1 MLAPHDFKVDIREV
15 DYLAGEKLA
24 KTRHEYLDGKV
35 SAMAGSSKRH
45 NRITLNVVRALP
57 IGSSGT
63 QSCEVYSSD
72 MKVRAGK
79 GRAYYYP
86 DVVVSCT
93 HDDADEYYLE
103 HPCMIVEVTSKS
115 TEWKDYNEKLLVYQS
130 IPSLK
135 TYLVIAQDTPYV
147 THFYRE
153 EQGDWWV
160 RTYEDLSEVIILP
173 CPERVELALA
183 TIYAGLENGS

>member
-1 MLAPHDFKVDIREV
+1 MLAQNNLKLAISEA
-15 DYLAGEKLA
+15 DYLAGEKAA

-35 SAMAGSSKRH
+35 IAMADSSKRH

-57 IGSSGT
+57 ISASED
-63 QSCEVYSSD
+63 QACQVYSSD

-86 DVVVSCT
+86 DVVVSCAQDVA
-93 HDDADEYYLE
+93 DDYDLE
-103 HPCMIVEVTSKS
+103 HPCLIVEVTSKS

-130 IPSLK
+130 IASLK
-135 TYLVIAQDTPYV
+135 GYLVIAQDKPYV

-160 RTYEDLSEVIILP
+160 RTYEDRSEVITLP
-173 CPERVELALA
+173 CPDGVELALA
-183 TIYAGLENGS
+183 TIYAGLE

>member
-1 MLAPHDFKVDIREV
+1 MLAQNNFKQGISEA
-15 DYLAGEKLA
+15 DYLAGEKNA

-35 SAMAGSSKRH
+35 IAMAGSSKRH

-57 IGSSGT
+57 ISSPDG
-63 QSCEVYSSD
+63 QVCEIYSSD

-86 DVVVSCT
+86 DVVVSCAQ
-93 HDDADEYYLE
+93 DDADDYYLE
-103 HPCMIVEVTSKS
+103 QPCLIVEVTSKS
-115 TEWKDYNEKLLVYQS
+115 TEWKDHNEKLLVYQS
-130 IPSLK
+130 IASLK
-135 TYLVIAQDTPYV
+135 TYLVIAQDKPYV

-160 RTYEDLSEVIILP
+160 RTYEAMNEVISLP
-173 CPERVELALA
+173 CPKGVELAL
-183 TIYAGLENGS
+183 TVIYAGVE